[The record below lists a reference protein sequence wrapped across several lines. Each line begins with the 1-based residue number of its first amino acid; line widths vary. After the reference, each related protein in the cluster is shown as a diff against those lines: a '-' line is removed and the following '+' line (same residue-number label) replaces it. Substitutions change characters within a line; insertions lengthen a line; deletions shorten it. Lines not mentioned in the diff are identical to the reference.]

1 MVSAV
6 PLPIILPTT
15 FNDDNNVE
23 ALDTSKLEK
32 FVLLNIDVDVA
43 CKFDIFNDEYD
54 DKWFKFVIVEL
65 PVNEFII
72 FNNVVDVA
80 FKLLIDKVDD
90 DDKLFKLLKIL
101 VDVLFK
107 LLIDNIELVD
117 RLLKL
122 LKIVVDVLFKLLID
136 NIEFVDKLFK
146 LVISAYPD
154 KSGLFSIAL

>member
-32 FVLLNIDVDVA
+32 LVLLNIDVDVA
-43 CKFDIFNDEYD
+43 CKFDIFNAEYV
-54 DKWFKFVIVEL
+54 DKLFTLLKI
-65 PVNEFII
+65 
-72 FNNVVDVA
+72 VVDVA
-80 FKLLIDKVDD
+80 FN
-90 DDKLFKLLKIL
+90 
-101 VDVLFK
+101 

-117 RLLKL
+117 RLFKL
-122 LKIVVDVLFKLLID
+122 LNIVVDVLFKLLID
-136 NIEFVDKLFK
+136 NIEVVEKLFK
-146 LVISAYPD
+146 LVVNAYPD